1 MEILCKIDAIKPK
14 DTFQNNLDLCLN
26 SFKNVLLNEF
36 HLALLKEN
44 LLIEMFKTT
53 VCIYIHILFLL
64 PS

>member
-14 DTFQNNLDLCLN
+14 DTFQNNLDFCLN

-44 LLIEMFKTT
+44 LLI
-53 VCIYIHILFLL
+53 
-64 PS
+64 